1 MTTPTASTDTGD
13 VNSGQAFKIGVT
25 PSSTANINSAY
36 GSLGS
41 FPYLT
46 SANQPNSELTGL
58 YMKVW

>member
-1 MTTPTASTDTGD
+1 MTTPTASADTGT
-13 VNSGQAFKIGVT
+13 VNSGQAFKIGVS
-25 PSSTANINSAY
+25 SSTTNINSAY

-46 SANQPNSELTGL
+46 SANQPNSDLTGL